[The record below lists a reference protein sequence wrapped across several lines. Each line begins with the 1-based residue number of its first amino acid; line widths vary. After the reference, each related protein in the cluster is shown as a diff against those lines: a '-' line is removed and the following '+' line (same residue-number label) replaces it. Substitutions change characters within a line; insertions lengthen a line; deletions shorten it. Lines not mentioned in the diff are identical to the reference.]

1 MSSKRLDT
9 QLIHA
14 GEPHPRIEG
23 AVSMPIFQTSTFES
37 GEVGSYH
44 DVRYLRLN
52 NTPNHV
58 VLHDKIAAIEGTE
71 AAVVTASGMAAISTA
86 LLSVLRPGDHVIAQS
101 TLYGGTHSLFFE
113 DLSALGIEV
122 SLFPGDDPQ
131 QAEAA
136 IRPTTKVLY
145 CESLANPLVQLAAL
159 PELARLANAHG
170 LVSMVD
176 NTFASPVNLRP
187 ALLGFD
193 IVLHSA
199 TKYLNGHSD
208 MVAGVIAGRAPLVAA
223 ARRKLDHLGACLD
236 PHACFLLHRGLKT
249 LGVRVRHQ
257 NASALMLAETL
268 EGHPSVARVHYPG
281 LASHPHHARAR
292 DVLSGFGGMLS
303 FEVHGG
309 GEASARLVASFDLAV
324 NAPSLGGPETLV
336 TRPCDTSHKGM
347 TPQERASAGVR
358 DALVRVSVGL
368 EDPQDIIADFVG
380 ALDSSQHRS
389 DRPTA

>member
-1 MSSKRLDT
+1 MSKRRLDT

-14 GEPHPRIEG
+14 GEPEPRIEG

-37 GEVGSYH
+37 GEAGSYH
-44 DVRYLRLN
+44 DLRYLRLN
-52 NTPNHV
+52 NTPNHLA
-58 VLHDKIAAIEGTE
+58 LHGKIAAIEGAE

-101 TLYGGTHSLFFE
+101 TLYGGTHSLFME
-113 DLSALGIEV
+113 DLAALGIEV
-122 SLFPGDDPQ
+122 SLFPCDEPA

-136 IRPTTKVLY
+136 IRPSTKVLY

-159 PELARLANAHG
+159 PELAALASKHG

-187 ALLGFD
+187 VALGFD
-193 IVLHSA
+193 LVLHSA

-208 MVAGVIAGRAPLVAA
+208 LVAGAIAGRQALVDV

-236 PHACFLLHRGLKT
+236 PHTCFLLHRGLKT

-257 NASALMLAETL
+257 NTSALALAQAL
-268 EGHPSVARVHYPG
+268 EGHPNVDRVHYPG
-281 LASHPHHARAR
+281 LTSHPHYERACE
-292 DVLSGFGGMLS
+292 LLEGFGGMLS
-303 FEVHGG
+303 FELKGG
-309 GEASARLVASFDLAV
+309 GDAAARLVRGFSLAV

-347 TPQERASAGVR
+347 TPQEREAAGVS
-358 DALVRVSVGL
+358 DALIRVSVGL
-368 EDPQDIIADFVG
+368 EDPQDIVADFVTT
-380 ALDSSQHRS
+380 LQS
-389 DRPTA
+389 

>member
-1 MSSKRLDT
+1 MPTKRLDT
-9 QLIHA
+9 RLIHA

-37 GEVGSYH
+37 GEADSYH

-52 NTPNHV
+52 NTPNHL
-58 VLHDKIAAIEGTE
+58 VLHDKLAAIEGAE

-86 LLSVLRPGDHVIAQS
+86 LLSLLRPGDHVVAQS

-113 DLSALGIEV
+113 DLAALGIEV
-122 SLFPGDDPQ
+122 SLFACDDPA
-131 QAEAA
+131 QAEAV
-136 IRPTTKVLY
+136 IQPNTKVLY

-159 PELARLANAHG
+159 PELATLARERG

-187 ALLGFD
+187 AEIGFD
-193 IVLHSA
+193 LVVHSA

-208 MVAGVIAGRAPLVAA
+208 VVAGAIAGRASLVAA

-257 NASALMLAETL
+257 NATALKLAEAL
-268 EGHPSVARVHYPG
+268 EGHRAVERVHYPG
-281 LASHPHHARAR
+281 LASHPHHAQAR
-292 DVLSGFGGMLS
+292 ELLAGFGGMLS
-303 FEVHGG
+303 FEVRGG
-309 GEASARLVASFDLAV
+309 GDASARLVRAFELAV
-324 NAPSLGGPETLV
+324 SAPSLGGPETLV

-347 TPQERASAGVR
+347 SGQEREAAGVH
-358 DALVRVSVGL
+358 DSLVRVSVGL
-368 EDPQDIIADFVG
+368 EDPEDIVEDFVA
-380 ALDSSQHRS
+380 ALGSLQ
-389 DRPTA
+389 